1 MAAKRAAKKAA
12 KKVPRKA
19 VKKAPKTTTKRF
31 AKIVTA
37 QAAVVPG
44 GYGRDPRSG
53 LLVPVGIQ
61 PPIKPTKLKKGL
73 QDARRIID
81 GTIAE
86 IMAPSD
92 QYDIQSIELTLTF
105 GVKGEFLG
113 FGGSGGTSV
122 KVRIGPPS
130 KAAAN

>member
-1 MAAKRAAKKAA
+1 MAAKRPAKKLARKA
-12 KKVPRKA
+12 PRKA
-19 VKKAPKTTTKRF
+19 VKKA
-31 AKIVTA
+31 AKKLIA
-37 QAAVVPG
+37 RPAAALPG
-44 GYGRDPRSG
+44 GYVRDSKTG
-53 LLVPVGIQ
+53 LLIPGTTQ
-61 PPIKPTKLKKGL
+61 APIKPTKLKKGL

-81 GTIAE
+81 STIAE

-130 KAAAN
+130 RAEGG

>member
-37 QAAVVPG
+37 QAAVPG

-53 LLVPVGIQ
+53 LLVPVAIQ

-81 GTIAE
+81 STIAE

-130 KAAAN
+130 RAEGG